1 MRLLLVGA
9 FPYPHHQGSQVYFQ
23 EQAIALRQAGA
34 DVELLTYAS
43 QGPVGDDLDRWRA
56 LDGFLHHK
64 APAWTAPSG
73 LRSGPSLGK
82 PLADLGLAYA
92 VNAAI
97 ASSIA
102 SNASYDC
109 VMTHNIEAS
118 FVSALCRMTRSSAGP
133 PVVYCIHTMMENELS
148 SYSKWLKKKG
158 ITPGRPFSDRM
169 SSRVKRVVDNLGGR
183 LDRFAARSSDGWI
196 ALTHS
201 SERVMKSASF
211 SPGELIV
218 PPIPDLRH
226 RFFPIDAEDTCL
238 RHKLVPNKYIL
249 YSGNLDA
256 YQEIDQLKA
265 AAQALEHRR
274 TEPVQLPIVI
284 ASHDPDVLALKD
296 HAAGLEVR
304 HVETDHE
311 MQGLISVA
319 RATIT
324 MRRAEGGFPIKLANS
339 LAWGTAPIVFH
350 GREWG
355 LSHHQDAWV
364 ADPERP
370 EESLAEAIS
379 CLSLDTSLAR
389 QLGIGAR
396 RRFEKAHA
404 PRVVAART
412 LALIEEV
419 RLRWAEG

>member
-23 EQAIALRQAGA
+23 EQAIALREAGA

-43 QGPVGDDLDRWRA
+43 RGPVGGDLDRWRA

-73 LRSGPSLGK
+73 LRSGPSLWK

-92 VNAAI
+92 MNDAL
-97 ASSIA
+97 ASSSLDGA
-102 SNASYDC
+102 SFDC
-109 VMTHNIEAS
+109 VLTHNIEAS
-118 FVSALCRMTRSSAGP
+118 IVSALCSMTRSSAGP
-133 PVVYCIHTMMENELS
+133 PVVYCVHTIMENELS
-148 SYSKWLKKKG
+148 SYSKCLKTKR
-158 ITPGRPFSDRM
+158 ITPDSRFPDRI
-169 SSRVKRVVDNLGGR
+169 SRCVKRIVDALGSH

-201 SERVMKSASF
+201 SKCVMKSASS
-211 SPGELIV
+211 SPGGLIA

-226 RFFPIDAEDTCL
+226 RFFPIDAGDTCL
-238 RHKLVPNKYIL
+238 RHKLVPDHYVL

-256 YQEIDQLKA
+256 YQELDQLKA
-265 AAQALEHRR
+265 AAQSLAHAR
-274 TEPVQLPIVI
+274 TDPMLLPIVI
-284 ASHDPDVLALKD
+284 ASQDPDVLALED
-296 HAAGLEVR
+296 QVTGLEVR

-311 MQGLISVA
+311 MQGLISAA

-350 GREWG
+350 GLEWG
-355 LSHHQDAWV
+355 LRHKQDAWV
-364 ADPERP
+364 ADLERP
-370 EESLAEAIS
+370 AESLAEAIIA
-379 CLSLDTSLAR
+379 LSLDASLAQ

-396 RRFEKAHA
+396 RRYEIAHA
-404 PRVVAART
+404 PSVVAERT

-419 RLRWAEG
+419 RLGCAAA